1 MISYAGNT
9 LYPFSFGLYDID
21 CDFEASKEQKH
32 LRNTTRA
39 INKICKLRSD

>member
-1 MISYAGNT
+1 MSFDEYWFNQCFGQ
-9 LYPFSFGLYDID
+9 FSD
-21 CDFEASKEQKH
+21 KEQKH